1 MELQSQVD
9 ILRYSFEKVWVGVV
23 SYLPN
28 FVTAILLLLFG
39 LLIAAAFSKVIE
51 QLIRSI
57 KLDKALRAAG
67 LEELLEKANMKLNS
81 GKFIGELVKWFTIIV
96 FLIAT
101 FDILKLTDV
110 NAFLTG
116 TVLGYLPNVFAAV
129 FILLASVLIADFLHK
144 TITASAKA
152 AGIKSANLIGL
163 LTKWTI
169 WIFGILIALVQ
180 LGIGV
185 MLIQTLFTGVVASL
199 SIAFGLAF
207 GLGGKEAA
215 KDTIEKMKKEI
226 SHE

>member
-9 ILRYSFEKVWVGVV
+9 ILRSSFETVWLGVV

-28 FVTAILLLLFG
+28 FVTAILLLIFG

-51 QLIRSI
+51 QVIRSI
-57 KLDKALRAAG
+57 KLDKALKAAG
-67 LEELLEKANMKLNS
+67 LEDILAKANMKLNS
-81 GKFIGELVKWFTIIV
+81 GKFIGELVKWFTVIV

-101 FDILKLTDV
+101 LDILGLKEV
-110 NAFLTG
+110 NSFLTG
-116 TVLGYLPNVFAAV
+116 TVLNYLPQVFAAV

-144 TITASAKA
+144 TVTASAKA
-152 AGIKSANLIGL
+152 ADIRSANLVGL
-163 LTKWTI
+163 LTKWAI
-169 WIFGILIALVQ
+169 WIFGVLIALVQ

-215 KDTIEKMKKEI
+215 QDTIEKMKKEI